1 MKRGEAKRQA
11 ILDTA
16 YQLFLEQGFEKTSM
30 SEITVQVGGSK
41 ATLYNHFTS
50 KEELFVECMTAA
62 IDQYVA
68 GSLASLDLSRD
79 DMEAVLQHFG
89 ENFLQFSCSKEM
101 IAVRRLMISEA
112 ARLEVGML
120 FLKKIS
126 ALRERVA
133 DYLKANMESGKLR
146 KEDPG
151 IAANHLRGLLESEV
165 LEPLLLGV
173 TDTIPEEEKRGA
185 AHRAIDAFLRAY
197 AP

>member
-16 YQLFLEQGFEKTSM
+16 YRLFLEQGFEKTSM

-62 IDQYVA
+62 IDQYVV

-79 DMEAVLQHFG
+79 DIEAVLQHFG

-101 IAVRRLMISEA
+101 IAVRRLMIAEA

-120 FLKKIS
+120 FLKKIG
-126 ALRERVA
+126 ALRDRVA
-133 DYLKANMESGKLR
+133 DYLGANMESGKLR

-151 IAANHLRGLLESEV
+151 VAANHLRGLLESEV

-173 TDTIPEEEKRGA
+173 TDTIPEAEKRDA